1 MLAIG
6 VLVCVFAKGD
16 EVVAKARFVWSTGDM
31 DFRWLVQWYTVLAIL
46 CLRKCMEQ
54 ECVWASRALQREVH
68 EILAED
74 D

>member
-54 ECVWASRALQREVH
+54 ECV
-68 EILAED
+68 
-74 D
+74 